1 MVDQPLKE
9 NQILEV
15 LRTVKDPDLHRDI
28 VSLGFIKNL
37 EIKNGTVKFDI
48 VLTTPAC
55 PVKDQLKEECESK
68 IRNLPGVS
76 NVQVTMKAQVKGR
89 EGFEKAAVL
98 PGVRNIIAVASGK
111 GGVGKSTVTAN
122 LALALRKTGA
132 MVGLLD
138 CDVYGPSMP
147 LMFGLVG
154 KKPGVTEDQKIL
166 PLEAHGI
173 RLMSIGF
180 LTGENTPVI
189 WRGPMVHQMIQQFLT
204 RVAWGELDYLLLDL
218 PPGTGD
224 TQLTLTQS
232 APLSGAVI
240 VTTPQEVSLIDA
252 RKGLQMFWKV
262 NVPVLG
268 VIENMSYFVCP
279 DCGKVSE
286 IFKAHGGE
294 KLTQELKVPLIGQ
307 IPIDPQITETGDQGT
322 PIVAARPESQT
333 AKIYQ
338 MIAGAI
344 AAQMSIVHMK
354 DKETSAPVHIQ
365 WKVKQ

>member
-1 MVDQPLKE
+1 MKQVTEEQVLNVLK
-9 NQILEV
+9 
-15 LRTVKDPDLHRDI
+15 TVKDPDLHRDI
-28 VSLGFIKNL
+28 VSLGFVRDLEVKNGSVKFNL
-37 EIKNGTVKFDI
+37 E
-48 VLTTPAC
+48 LTTPAC
-55 PVKDQLKEECESK
+55 PVKDQLKQECESK
-68 IRNLPGVS
+68 IRGLGGVS
-76 NVQVTMKAQVKGR
+76 TVQLTMSAAVRGR
-89 EGFEKAAVL
+89 PQFEQAAVL
-98 PGVRNIIAVASGK
+98 PGVRNIIAIASGK

-122 LALALRKTGA
+122 LALALARTGA
-132 MVGLLD
+132 KVGLLD

-154 KKPGVTEDQKIL
+154 RQPEVTPDQKII

-180 LTGENTPVI
+180 LTSEKTPVI
-189 WRGPMVHQMIQQFLT
+189 WRGPMVHQIIQQFLT
-204 RVAWGELDYLLLDL
+204 RVVWGKLDYLMLDL

-252 RKGLQMFWKV
+252 RKGLLMFQKV

-268 VIENMSYFVCP
+268 LIENMSYFACP

-286 IFKAHGGE
+286 IFRSGGGDKMSE
-294 KLTQELKVPLIGQ
+294 ELQVPLLGQ
-307 IPIDPQITETGDQGT
+307 IPIDPAIVETGDQGT
-322 PIVAARPESQT
+322 PMVAAKPDSQT

-338 MIAGAI
+338 LIAGAI
-344 AAQMSIVHMK
+344 AAQMSIANMK
-354 DKETSAPVHIQ
+354 GGSSGFVDLQWETKKS
-365 WKVKQ
+365 

>member
-1 MVDQPLKE
+1 MSQQITE
-9 NQILEV
+9 NQV
-15 LRTVKDPDLHRDI
+15 LDTLSTVKDPDLQRDI
-28 VSLGFIKNL
+28 VSLGFVKNL
-37 EIKNGTVKFDI
+37 EVKNGAVKFDI
-48 VLTTPAC
+48 ELTTPAC
-55 PVKDQLKEECESK
+55 PVKDQLKQECESK
-68 IRNLPGVS
+68 VRSLNGVS

-89 EGFEKAAVL
+89 QGFEKAAVL

-122 LALALRKTGA
+122 LALALRAAGA
-132 MVGLLD
+132 TVGLLD

-154 KKPGVTEDQKIL
+154 KQPEVTEDQKII

-180 LTGENTPVI
+180 LTGDHAPVI

-204 RVAWGELDYLLLDL
+204 RVAWSELDYLLLDL

-224 TQLTLTQS
+224 AQLTLTQS

-252 RKGLQMFWKV
+252 RKGLQMFQKV

-268 VIENMSYFVCP
+268 LIENMSYFACP
-279 DCGKVSE
+279 DCGKVTE
-286 IFKAHGGE
+286 IFRKGGGE
-294 KLTQELKVPLIGQ
+294 KLSQELGVPLLGQ

-322 PIVAARPESQT
+322 PIVAERPESRT

-338 MIAGAI
+338 IIAGAI
-344 AAQMSIVHMK
+344 AAQMSIAHMK
-354 DKETSAPVHIQ
+354 KSPNVPIDIKWQA
-365 WKVKQ
+365 KKA